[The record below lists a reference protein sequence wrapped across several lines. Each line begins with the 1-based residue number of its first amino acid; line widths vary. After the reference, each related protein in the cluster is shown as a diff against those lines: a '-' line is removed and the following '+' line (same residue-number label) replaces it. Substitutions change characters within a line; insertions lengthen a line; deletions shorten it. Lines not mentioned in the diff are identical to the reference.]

1 MNFSQIASAVGG
13 VLVLIYLIWQV
24 IIKFLGEKE
33 WFTKHKKEKIA
44 KEEAIRLDLLQKNIK
59 EVLAPMLQDIKDHN
73 KEQDRKIICLMHSS
87 NDIMRVEII
96 KIYYRY
102 LPYKK
107 MLQYS
112 RELLNKLFYDY
123 QDQDGDSF
131 IEDMYNEMKTWPVV
145 STEEDLKR

>member
-13 VLVLIYLIWQV
+13 GLVLIYLIWQV
-24 IIKFLGEKE
+24 VIKFLGEKE
-33 WFTKHKKEKIA
+33 CFAKHRREKMA
-44 KEEAIRLDLLQKNIK
+44 KEETIKRELLQQNIK

-73 KEQDRKIICLMHSS
+73 EEQDRKITCLMHSS
-87 NDIMRVEII
+87 NDMIRVEII

-107 MLQYS
+107 MLQYN
-112 RELLNKLFYDY
+112 RELLDKLIHDY
-123 QDQDGDSF
+123 HDQDGNTF

-145 STEEDLKR
+145 NTEEDLKR

>member
-13 VLVLIYLIWQV
+13 GLVLIYLIWQAV
-24 IIKFLGEKE
+24 IKFLGEKE
-33 WFTKHKKEKIA
+33 WFAKHRRGKMA
-44 KEEAIRLDLLQKNIK
+44 KEEVIKRERLQQNIK

-73 KEQDRKIICLMHSS
+73 KEQDRKITCLMHSS
-87 NDIMRVEII
+87 NDMIRVEII

-112 RELLNKLFYDY
+112 RELLNKLFHDY
-123 QDQDGDSF
+123 HDQDGNSF

-145 STEEDLKR
+145 NTEEDLKK